1 MEEKIKNLLNIKEEE
16 SLLDVLYAEYMNTD
30 PVDQARLDS
39 YYRQVEQYIQEL
51 PFHHRDQINCIM
63 NALCAEQDRIAF
75 LDGVRTGARL
85 ILELQE
91 S

>member
-1 MEEKIKNLLNIKEEE
+1 MEEKIKKLLNIKEQE

-63 NALCAEQDRIAF
+63 NALCAEQDRVAF
-75 LDGVRTGARL
+75 RDGVRTGARL
-85 ILELQE
+85 MLELTDL
-91 S
+91 

>member
-1 MEEKIKNLLNIKEEE
+1 MEEKIKKLLNIKEQE

-63 NALCAEQDRIAF
+63 NALCAEQDRVAF
-75 LDGVRTGARL
+75 QDGVRTGARL
-85 ILELQE
+85 MLELTDL
-91 S
+91 